1 MRGFPAILLTGACAL
16 AASAAALAQP
26 PACEGDAG
34 SAQHARSEH
43 YIVRFRF
50 DPEPAVGQHF
60 RLLLTV
66 CGRTGPAAPDSVGVD
81 ARMPAHG
88 HGMNYRPG
96 ITPLGAGGFRAEGLL
111 LHMPG
116 RWELEFLVREG
127 GRAERVVHRLDL
139 Q

>member
-1 MRGFPAILLTGACAL
+1 MRGFLALLLPGACAL
-16 AASAAALAQP
+16 AASAAALAQA
-26 PACEGDAG
+26 PACEGEVG
-34 SAQHARSEH
+34 SAQRAQSEH

-50 DPEPAVGQHF
+50 EPEPAVGQHF
-60 RLLLTV
+60 VLLLTV
-66 CGRTGPAAPDSVGVD
+66 CGRTGPVAPDSVEVD

-96 ITPLGAGGFRAEGLL
+96 ITPLGAGGFRAEGLM

-116 RWELEFLVREG
+116 RWDLEFVVREG
-127 GRAERVVHRLDL
+127 GRAERVLHRLDL